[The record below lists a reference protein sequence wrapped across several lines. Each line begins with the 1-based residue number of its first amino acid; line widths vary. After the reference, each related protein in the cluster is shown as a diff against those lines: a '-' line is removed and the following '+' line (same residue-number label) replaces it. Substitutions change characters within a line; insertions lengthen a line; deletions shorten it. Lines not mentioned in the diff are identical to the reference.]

1 MKTKK
6 LFFDIE
12 TSPNIGLFWSAGYK
26 KDIPYENII
35 KERAI
40 ICICYKWDGEK
51 EVHSLTWDKN
61 QNDKSLLQEFIK
73 VANTADEL
81 IGHNGDSFDLPWIR
95 TRCLYHNILMF
106 PKYST
111 LDTLKKARYYFNFNS
126 NTLNY
131 IANFLNMGAKKSTGY
146 DLWKK
151 IVLNKDQKALDYMV
165 KYCKHDVVLL
175 EKVYNKFASYID
187 SSVHHGVAKGLNK
200 CSCPNCGSG
209 NISVSKI
216 RYTSL
221 GSKKIQLQCKKCSK
235 YHTVAESTYHSCN
248 K

>member
-12 TSPNIGLFWSAGYK
+12 TSPNIGSFWSAGYK

-40 ICICYKWDGEK
+40 ICICYKWEGEK
-51 EVHSLTWDKN
+51 QVYSLTWDKN
-61 QNDKSLLQEFIK
+61 QDDKSLLKEFIK

-95 TRCLYHNILMF
+95 TRCLYHGVPMF

-131 IANFLNMGAKKSTGY
+131 IANYLNLGGKKQTSL
-146 DLWKK
+146 DLWKR
-151 IVLNKDQKALDYMV
+151 IFLHKDDKALDYMV
-165 KYCKHDVVLL
+165 KYCKQDVILL
-175 EKVYNKFASYID
+175 EKVYAKFAPYID
-187 SSVHHGVAKGLNK
+187 SSVHHGVANGKNK
-200 CSCPNCGSG
+200 CSCPHCASTNTS
-209 NISVSKI
+209 ISKI

-221 GSKKIQLQCKKCSK
+221 GSKKIQLQCKDCSK
-235 YHTVAESTYHSCN
+235 YNTVSESTYNSCN